1 METLPLWV
9 KISIILLLL
18 VLSAFFSIS
27 ETAMMALNRH
37 RLKYLVSKNAF
48 GAKRTQGLLAKTEQ
62 LLSLILIG
70 NNLINVVIPVVTT
83 SITLSMFGSNSV
95 VLSVTTGVVAF
106 LIIVFCEI
114 TPKIV
119 GASFPE
125 KIALPASYIL
135 APLIRV
141 ARPLI
146 WFVNLFASATLQLL
160 RINTRSAKDVRLS
173 TEEIRNILLESGSYL
188 PLKHRSILLNLFDL
202 DNIEIDDVM
211 VPRARIEGLDLSARF
226 EQIVQQL
233 ETCYHNKLVVYDGDI
248 DRIAGVLHVRKTL
261 SVLHTPG
268 FTLDNLRAMLSAPY
282 FIPAGTPV
290 FQQLQY
296 FQENQQRTG
305 IVVNEY
311 GEVQG
316 LVTPEDIIEELIGEF
331 TTSTPRS
338 SSRNGWSE
346 NDDCIVSGATPLR
359 ELNRLLGLRLPVDG
373 PKTLNGLILEVLME
387 IPEGDVSME
396 IAGCRL
402 EVMQIDNQAVR
413 TVKLFKPPVKSG
425 RLPHI
430 IKKGR

>member
-9 KISIILLLL
+9 KIGIILLLL

-95 VLSVTTGVVAF
+95 VLSVTTGMVAF

-135 APLIRV
+135 APLMRI

-248 DRIAGVLHVRKTL
+248 DRIVGILHVRKTL
-261 SVLHTPG
+261 AVLHTPG
-268 FTLDNLRAMLSAPY
+268 FTPDNVRAMLSEPY

-296 FQENQQRTG
+296 FQENRQRTG

-346 NDDCIVSGATPLR
+346 QDDCIVSGATPLR
-359 ELNRLLGLRLPVDG
+359 ELNRVLGLRLPVDG

-413 TVKLFKPPVKSG
+413 TVKLFKPVVKSS
-425 RLPHI
+425 RLPQI
-430 IKKGR
+430 IKKTR

>member
-1 METLPLWV
+1 M
-9 KISIILLLL
+9 LLL

-27 ETAMMALNRH
+27 ETSMMAINRH
-37 RLKYLVSKNAF
+37 RLKYLASKSAF

-83 SITLSMFGSNSV
+83 SITLSMFGNDSV

-125 KIALPASYIL
+125 KIALPASFVL
-135 APLIRV
+135 GPLMRV
-141 ARPLI
+141 AQPLI
-146 WFVNLFASATLQLL
+146 WFVNLFASATLHLL
-160 RINTRSAKDVRLS
+160 RINTHGARDVRLS
-173 TEEIRNILLESGSYL
+173 SEEVRNIVLDSGSFL
-188 PLKHRSILLNLFDL
+188 PLKHRSILRNLFDL

-226 EQIVQQL
+226 ETIVQQL

-261 SVLHTPG
+261 AALHTPG
-268 FTLDNLRAMLSAPY
+268 FTPDTVRSMLTEPY
-282 FIPAGTPV
+282 YIPTGTPV
-290 FQQLQY
+290 FQQLQF
-296 FQENQQRTG
+296 FQEHRRRIG

-331 TTSTPRS
+331 TTSVPRS
-338 SSRNGWSE
+338 AASRPGWSAQ
-346 NDDCIVSGATPLR
+346 DDCIVAGGTPLR
-359 ELNRLLGLRLPVDG
+359 ELNRLLGLQMPVDG
-373 PKTLNGLILEVLME
+373 PKTLNGLILEILTE
-387 IPEGDVSME
+387 IPEGALSMA
-396 IAGCRL
+396 INGCRV

-413 TVKLFKPPVKSG
+413 TVKLFRPAVDKAADKAAASISSKAAGGKPA
-425 RLPHI
+425 R
-430 IKKGR
+430 R